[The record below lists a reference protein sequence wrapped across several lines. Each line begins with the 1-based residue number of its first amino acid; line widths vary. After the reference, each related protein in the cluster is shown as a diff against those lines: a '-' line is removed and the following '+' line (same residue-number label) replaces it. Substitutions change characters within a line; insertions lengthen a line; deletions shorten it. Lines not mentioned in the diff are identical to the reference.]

1 MELVEYGKGEPVK
14 YELDASNRLKNLM
27 QLSAPMSVAD
37 IQSAIERFEV
47 NNREAETYADSTGYD
62 LIYQDKRYPPKA
74 IFGMALSSILDDP
87 IYSHHFTG
95 GLGSECFK
103 VLTRLKFEIVSKSGK
118 SINEIETFLIEKP
131 AKELTGTKRP
141 IIIGEIPGFDIGRHF
156 ETRKEMMPS
165 SFHRVWTSGIDGN
178 GNEGTAAI
186 VLSGGYSDDADYGDE
201 IIYTG
206 AGGNKDGKQ
215 ISDQSWSQPG
225 NAGLLTSMD
234 QGLPVR
240 VVRGH
245 KHKSERSPKSGYVYA
260 GLYNVVDAWEE
271 KGKEGFKICRFRL
284 VFSDQNLE
292 PKIAEPSLDYTKKPT
307 ERRTGTVLRIARDTE
322 KSRQIKKLY
331 AYQCQ
336 VCGTAIR
343 TKSGFYA
350 EGAHIKPVGRP
361 HDGDDSVDNLLCLCP
376 NHHVMFDKGMFAVAD
391 DYTLLGDAEGK
402 LTVNS
407 AHYINLENFSYHR
420 IIHGYD

>member
-1 MELVEYGKGEPVK
+1 
-14 YELDASNRLKNLM
+14 
-27 QLSAPMSVAD
+27 
-37 IQSAIERFEV
+37 
-47 NNREAETYADSTGYD
+47 
-62 LIYQDKRYPPKA
+62 
-74 IFGMALSSILDDP
+74 
-87 IYSHHFTG
+87 
-95 GLGSECFK
+95 
-103 VLTRLKFEIVSKSGK
+103 
-118 SINEIETFLIEKP
+118 
-131 AKELTGTKRP
+131 
-141 IIIGEIPGFDIGRHF
+141 
-156 ETRKEMMPS
+156 
-165 SFHRVWTSGIDGN
+165 
-178 GNEGTAAI
+178 
-186 VLSGGYSDDADYGDE
+186 
-201 IIYTG
+201 
-206 AGGNKDGKQ
+206 
-215 ISDQSWSQPG
+215 
-225 NAGLLTSMD
+225 
-234 QGLPVR
+234 
-240 VVRGH
+240 
-245 KHKSERSPKSGYVYA
+245 
-260 GLYNVVDAWEE
+260 
-271 KGKEGFKICRFRL
+271 ICRFRL

-361 HDGDDSVDNLLCLCP
+361 HDGDDSIDNLLCLCP

-420 IIHGYD
+420 ITHGYD